1 MFPTFKSFIEDLE
14 LGYFIIITEF
24 CPYISLD
31 AYLSTFTPSS
41 LEAKI
46 IVSQLEEGLKI
57 LKQQSILH
65 RDLNPTNVLIDPETC
80 SVKIIDFG
88 ISRILNKFQNVE
100 EMDKPE
106 GNTKYRAPMIDGV
119 KNMFFED
126 DWGFS
131 CIALSIFWHE
141 KVTSKKLLKIV
152 NEAKKNEKKLVLYE
166 EASEIVQNVVKIL
179 S

>member
-1 MFPTFKSFIEDLE
+1 MFPTYKSFIEDLE

-31 AYLSTFTPSS
+31 AYLSSFTPSS

-57 LKQQSILH
+57 LKQQLILH
-65 RDLNPTNVLIDPETC
+65 RDLNLTNVLIDPETC

-88 ISRILNKFQNVE
+88 ISKILNELQNVE
-100 EMDKPE
+100 EMEKPE
-106 GNTKYRAPMIDGV
+106 GNIKYRAPMIDGV

-126 DWGFS
+126 VWGFS
-131 CIALSIFWHE
+131 CIALSVFWNE
-141 KVTSKKLLKIV
+141 KVTSKKLLNIV
-152 NEAKKNEKKLVLYE
+152 NEVKNNEKKLILSE
-166 EASEIVQNVVKIL
+166 EVSEIVQIVVKIL